1 MADDEPDDV
10 SPWLDDDWLPNS
22 AVPDMDVFASGRPTR
37 SDAAG
42 RASSVGAHP
51 GRPVDRRP
59 DAAGGNAAA
68 GDRPP
73 SRSSGRRLA
82 VGAVLAI
89 VVITAAVLLL
99 RGGGDGATEAT
110 ASTLASGSPV
120 ANTLTTS
127 GPEPTTPVPSAV
139 PTTVRTLSNTVAPP
153 GPGGFVV
160 MVPPVEI
167 GQPPTWGESTIVVPD
182 RLSAMTPT
190 EVVTLSP
197 SGVLMLSDF
206 PSGRTRSVDVSGM
219 GSIANLA
226 VNQGTIVVAGPRELV
241 LIRDGEPVISS
252 TLSDGVIF
260 VQPWPGTDSFIVTS
274 PRTGPTTAEQDWV
287 LAPDGGLSLLDPA
300 LAEVGLGFG
309 RAFAPNG
316 DLLVTQPGGVY
327 AIGGDGTAR
336 RISTGDLVATGEH
349 HYAIEECDEALRCAY
364 SVVSWETGEVFRGQL
379 DAVTRYGFV
388 DPATRISPDGRT
400 VLFRDDSA
408 GEGLRGFLDVESG
421 KVAAAGRVNQIVYV
435 DSWAA
440 DSSGAFFGDG
450 TLQFIDRENGT
461 TTEIEGAGKVR
472 AVATRA
478 IIAG

>member
-10 SPWLDDDWLPNS
+10 SPWLNDDWVPKS
-22 AVPDMDVFASGRPTR
+22 AVPDMDVFASAGRAR
-37 SDAAG
+37 SDAEG
-42 RASSVGAHP
+42 RDSSVAPHP
-51 GRPVDRRP
+51 SRPVDRGPGNSGGGGGGGASAPVRS
-59 DAAGGNAAA
+59 AGRTLAIGA
-68 GDRPP
+68 G
-73 SRSSGRRLA
+73 
-82 VGAVLAI
+82 LAI
-89 VVITAAVLLL
+89 VVIAAAVMLL
-99 RGGGDGATEAT
+99 RGGSDGSTEAT
-110 ASTLASGSPV
+110 ASTLDGGSRPV

-127 GPEPTTPVPSAV
+127 GPEPTTPV

-182 RLSAMTPT
+182 QLAAMTPT

-241 LIRDGEPVISS
+241 MIRDGEPVISS

-287 LAPDGGLSLLDPA
+287 LAPDGGLALLDPA

-327 AIGGDGTAR
+327 AISVDGTAR
-336 RISTGDLVATGEH
+336 RISTGDLVATGEN
-349 HYAIEECDEALRCAY
+349 HYAIEECDEVLRCAY

-400 VLFRDDSA
+400 ILFRDDSA

-421 KVAAAGRVNQIVYV
+421 RVATAGRVNQIVYV

-450 TLQFIDRENGT
+450 TLQFIDRESGAT
-461 TTEIEGAGKVR
+461 IEVEGAGSVR

-478 IIAG
+478 VAAG